1 MGGNIAGVYTALHPE
16 DVVKTTLMCPQG
28 IKFKQMDTMK
38 AEYERTGECIL
49 LPANL
54 KGVRDMFE
62 FLLAKKF
69 PFPDFV
75 LNGILQMR
83 LENDEFNK
91 KCKFINTFS
100 IQKFDWERKKFLC
113 LK

>member
-1 MGGNIAGVYTALHPE
+1 
-16 DVVKTTLMCPQG
+16 
-28 IKFKQMDTMK
+28 MK

-54 KGVRDMFE
+54 KGVREMFD

-91 KCKFINTFS
+91 KRKYKTIS
-100 IQKFDWERKKFLC
+100 IKLFV
-113 LK
+113 